1 MARKLYVL
9 LASSGTHTGI
19 CPGRLFLNSGGGAR
33 FSLEISFQST
43 TTYPS
48 PPPIFLMSLQD
59 SPPNTPKQSPV
70 YASGSKYLY
79 YLFTSA
85 PISIR
90 YRAILKCPKNTFHD
104 KFFQLLFQVSD
115 IHCSSIL
122 DKK

>member
-19 CPGRLFLNSGGGAR
+19 CPGRLFLNH
-33 FSLEISFQST
+33 SFQST

-48 PPPIFLMSLQD
+48 PPPPIFLMSLQD